1 MKTQDVTSQAD
12 AQKKISDI
20 KVVGN
25 TDTFQLLCKA
35 SSESQGWM
43 KSTKAMQTPGGCLVQ
58 SSTQQRNEN
67 GSYAV
72 AEALA
77 FVPGVAIA
85 QDLNGG
91 RRLAQPAEEWHMLD
105 SIRLGTKLTELL
117 AATSV
122 DGIGV
127 IARWTL
133 RDDGK
138 WDVSAMDT
146 EGDHGMQPVTEFGD
160 EEAIPAEPPACFR

>member
-43 KSTKAMQTPGGCLVQ
+43 KSTKAMQVSDGVVVQ
-58 SSTQQRNEN
+58 TTTQQRNLD

-72 AEALA
+72 AEALTY
-77 FVPGVAIA
+77 VPNVKIVEDAN
-85 QDLNGG
+85 DG
-91 RRLAQPAEEWHMLD
+91 RKLV
-105 SIRLGTKLTELL
+105 SIYQV
-117 AATSV
+117 V
-122 DGIGV
+122 DTAKG
-127 IARWTL
+127 
-133 RDDGK
+133 
-138 WDVSAMDT
+138 
-146 EGDHGMQPVTEFGD
+146 
-160 EEAIPAEPPACFR
+160 